1 LVKWNFTKSK
11 YPVFAKQ
18 NNPFLVKLLSL
29 ERRFIETSNLLIET
43 SNLLEKGLIQ
53 KYVLLVKL
61 FF

>member
-29 ERRFIETSNLLIET
+29 ERRFIETSNLL
-43 SNLLEKGLIQ
+43 EKGLIQ